1 MRSLLFLHFLLFL
14 HAITSFSIAW
24 GQFVVDGRVI
34 ELNES
39 NIDEAISTFDYIF
52 IDFYAPWCGH
62 CMRLNPELDKAAPIL
77 AGLKNPVIVAKVD
90 ADKYKSLSNKHNIE
104 AFPTLKLF
112 IHGVPTKYYGP
123 RKFDTLVQ
131 HLKKYSAPD
140 VAILNADSGVAEFV
154 EEAGIEFPVFIGFN
168 VKESMISNLAIKYK
182 KEAWFSV
189 AEDFSEEWMSLYD
202 FDKVP
207 ALVGLRPSDSE
218 KSLFYG
224 PFEEKFLEDFIK
236 QNLLPLVVAINENT
250 LKELKGEDRKVA
262 LTIVEDETSDNSRD
276 LIKLLKVAAS
286 ANRDL
291 IFGYVGFKQFDEFVE
306 PFEVSKKTQLP
317 KMIVWDKNGD
327 YLSVN
332 GSEWI
337 KEDDQGSQITRF
349 LEGYRAGNVVQ
360 KRVTGPS
367 FMTLFYS
374 LFGLGTVCMIVFILI
389 LMALIMIFMKDDE
402 PTTEDCRQSTEGT
415 SNVIKSQS
423 GSGRDKED

>member
-224 PFEEKFLEDFIK
+224 PFEGTMFKY
-236 QNLLPLVVAINENT
+236 
-250 LKELKGEDRKVA
+250 
-262 LTIVEDETSDNSRD
+262 NS
-276 LIKLLKVAAS
+276 
-286 ANRDL
+286 
-291 IFGYVGFKQFDEFVE
+291 
-306 PFEVSKKTQLP
+306 
-317 KMIVWDKNGD
+317 
-327 YLSVN
+327 
-332 GSEWI
+332 
-337 KEDDQGSQITRF
+337 
-349 LEGYRAGNVVQ
+349 
-360 KRVTGPS
+360 
-367 FMTLFYS
+367 
-374 LFGLGTVCMIVFILI
+374 
-389 LMALIMIFMKDDE
+389 
-402 PTTEDCRQSTEGT
+402 
-415 SNVIKSQS
+415 
-423 GSGRDKED
+423 